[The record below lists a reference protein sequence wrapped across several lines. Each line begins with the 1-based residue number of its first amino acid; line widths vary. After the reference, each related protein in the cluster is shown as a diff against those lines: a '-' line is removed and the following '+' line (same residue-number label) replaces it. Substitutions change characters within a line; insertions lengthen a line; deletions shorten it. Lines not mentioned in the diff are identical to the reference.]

1 MDSEWRKIFMDD
13 GRFYYI
19 NDNTR
24 QTSWTIPT
32 QTIPVAQ
39 AIPVAQVSH
48 ISPSA
53 PPIAHAIPV
62 NNQNKREKG
71 LQAFKLYDTDNSN
84 SIDQNEFY
92 NAISYLGLGISREN
106 INQIFNII
114 DTDGNKCITLNEFL
128 DYYEANFLKN
138 NFY

>member
-32 QTIPVAQ
+32 QTIHVAQ

-92 NAISYLGLGISREN
+92 NAISYLGLDISREN

-128 DYYEANFLKN
+128 DYYEANF
-138 NFY
+138 

>member
-92 NAISYLGLGISREN
+92 NAISYLGLDISREN

-128 DYYEANFLKN
+128 DYYEANF
-138 NFY
+138 

>member
-1 MDSEWRKIFMDD
+1 MDD

-19 NDNTR
+19 NDHTR
-24 QTSWTIPT
+24 QTSWTIPLA

-39 AIPVAQVSH
+39 AIPVSQVTP
-48 ISPSA
+48 IAPSA
-53 PPIAHAIPV
+53 PPITHAIPV
-62 NNQNKREKG
+62 NNQKREKG

-92 NAISYLGLGISREN
+92 NAISYLGLDISREN
-106 INQIFNII
+106 TNQIFNII

-128 DYYEANFLKN
+128 DYYEANF
-138 NFY
+138 

>member
-1 MDSEWRKIFMDD
+1 MDD

-19 NDNTR
+19 NDQTH

-39 AIPVAQVSH
+39 AIPVAQVTS
-48 ISPSA
+48 IAPSA

-62 NNQNKREKG
+62 NNQKREKG

-106 INQIFNII
+106 TNQIFNII

-128 DYYEANFLKN
+128 DYYEANF
-138 NFY
+138 

>member
-32 QTIPVAQ
+32 QTIHVAQ

-106 INQIFNII
+106 TNQIFNII
-114 DTDGNKCITLNEFL
+114 DTDGNKCITLNEFI
-128 DYYEANFLKN
+128 DYYEANF
-138 NFY
+138 